1 MINVRSAAPKNDRS
15 QSAAAKKSAAARGAL
30 MEKVQY
36 KMPPL
41 DLLDCR
47 DSAPLAGDVKQ
58 NSAIIKKTLENFGI
72 PVEMSPEIVVGPSVT
87 QYALKPAEGIKL
99 SKITTLSN
107 DLSLSLASSSIRIEA
122 PIPGKSLVGVEV
134 PNKSR
139 AGVGLRELLD
149 TDQFANRR
157 RIC

>member
-1 MINVRSAAPKNDRS
+1 
-15 QSAAAKKSAAARGAL
+15 
-30 MEKVQY
+30 
-36 KMPPL
+36 
-41 DLLDCR
+41 
-47 DSAPLAGDVKQ
+47 
-58 NSAIIKKTLENFGI
+58 
-72 PVEMSPEIVVGPSVT
+72 MSPEIVVGPSVT